1 MLKFN
6 EQKQIDSVNGALAL
20 RSQIEK
26 VVDEIQ
32 KRGFDGIYFVGII
45 HDQSCPEKN
54 FGSLDDTFAHCRR
67 KCAL

>member
-32 KRGFDGIYFVGII
+32 KRGFDGIYFVGIGGTWA
-45 HDQSCPEKN
+45 S
-54 FGSLDDTFAHCRR
+54 AM
-67 KCAL
+67 